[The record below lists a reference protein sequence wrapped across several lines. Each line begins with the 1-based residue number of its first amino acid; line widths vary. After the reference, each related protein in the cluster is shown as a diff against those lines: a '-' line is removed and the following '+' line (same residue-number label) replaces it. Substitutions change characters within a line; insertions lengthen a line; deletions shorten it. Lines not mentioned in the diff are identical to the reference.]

1 MSFRIR
7 LLTFS
12 VMLISATLSG
22 QTVQES
28 LISHSYPQKHRPQ
41 SVGTYSSGGYYH
53 SGKTVYNVMSGTVC
67 KVPGDI
73 SSFDI
78 SPDGKVITVL
88 YSKGE
93 NKGLAAFDLWKS
105 GKQVFRYDSDGNPS
119 SSCFS
124 PDGLSLYVSD
134 VNGKVYTF
142 DPEHK
147 FAPKDTLEAGTSG
160 AIIAV
165 SRNERKMVLAN
176 AGEMLL
182 CDLNYMTHTSMPE
195 TGSDVRSV
203 HFTHD
208 GTCILVLLSDGR
220 LQRYNAMTGVLMDEV
235 HAMGMSIG
243 SDLHPEDKYMAV
255 VSDEKRIA
263 VVNILN
269 EIDRQ
274 YYEAPYPGVTSVK
287 FAEDAEG
294 NDYIF
299 YNTANSVEYQSL
311 SDLLPNYGKLLA
323 DELDMRMTEWS
334 RKMDTE
340 TFEEYNLRVN
350 PQTIEIQKRLYEE
363 EIATRM
369 AGDALRM
376 SEITLGSFNPQTN
389 TLAVNISS
397 MPPFYLDVPA
407 EDVGFFMDT
416 DNLEFSNPV
425 YRVGKDDRFE
435 LLHLEVFNRQTGQTY
450 TFDNMER
457 KELAYM
463 YPEKD
468 FVPVDLVVMS
478 NMDEVKLQGIKDNIV
493 TAAKKQK
500 TISNHT
506 DISVAATVSS
516 HLDDAGNKILD
527 YNIGFEYKVDE
538 GYSRRE
544 DYSAGEY
551 RLDRS
556 GAARSMCSIIET
568 AFDTDFAKYIKSG
581 KKLQIIIT
589 GTADVLPVKGRI
601 RYDGSYGN
609 YIDQPVGEGL
619 EPITVTVSTGIT
631 DNRQLALLRAAG
643 LASYISENLEAVRQM
658 EVEYV
663 YNIMLMDKVGG
674 KYRKVSVDFK
684 FIDVF

>member
-1 MSFRIR
+1 MSFRIK
-7 LLTFS
+7 LLAFS
-12 VMLISATLSG
+12 FMLVSATLSG
-22 QTVQES
+22 QTMQES
-28 LISHSYPQKHRPQ
+28 LVSHTYPQKHRPQ
-41 SVGTYSSGGYYH
+41 SVGVYSSGGYYH
-53 SGKTVYNVMSGTVC
+53 SGKTIYNVMAGTVC
-67 KVPGDI
+67 KVSGDI
-73 SSFDI
+73 LSFDI
-78 SPDGKVITVL
+78 SPDGKTLIVL
-88 YSKGE
+88 YSKG
-93 NKGLAAFDLWKS
+93 KGRGLAAFDLWKS
-105 GKQVFRYDSDGNPS
+105 GNQLFRYPADGNPS

-124 PDGLSLYVSD
+124 PEGTSLYVSD
-134 VNGKVYTF
+134 ADGKVYIYDVTR
-142 DPEHK
+142 K
-147 FAPKDTLEAGTSG
+147 FAAKGVLEIGRSG
-160 AIIAV
+160 NIIAV
-165 SRNERKMVLAN
+165 SRNERKMVVAN
-176 AGEMLL
+176 KGDMILR
-182 CDLNYMTHTSMPE
+182 DLNYGTHIMMPDMDS
-195 TGSDVRSV
+195 GVQSV

-208 GTCILVLLSDGR
+208 GTCVLVLLADGR
-220 LQRYNAMTGVLMDEV
+220 LQRYDAQTGILVNEV
-235 HAMGMSIG
+235 YSMGKSIG
-243 SDLHPEDKYMAV
+243 SDLHPEDKYIAV

-274 YYEAPYPGVTSVK
+274 YYEASDEGVTSVK

-323 DELDMRMTEWS
+323 DELDLRMTEWS

-369 AGDALRM
+369 AGDALKM
-376 SEITLGSFNPQTN
+376 AEITLGSFNPKTN
-389 TLAVNISS
+389 TLAVNVSS

-457 KELAYM
+457 QELSYM
-463 YPEKD
+463 YPEED
-468 FVPVDLVVMS
+468 FVPVDLVMMS
-478 NMDEVKLQGIKDNIV
+478 NMDQIKLQGIKDNIV
-493 TAAKKQK
+493 TNAKKMN

-581 KKLQIIIT
+581 KKLQVIIT
-589 GTADVLPVKGRI
+589 GTADVLPIKGRI

-609 YIDQPVGEGL
+609 FIDYPVGDDT
-619 EPITVTVSTGIT
+619 ITVTAGTGIT

-643 LASYISENLEAVRQM
+643 LASHISENLEAVRQM

-663 YNIMLMDKVGG
+663 YNVVLMDKAGG